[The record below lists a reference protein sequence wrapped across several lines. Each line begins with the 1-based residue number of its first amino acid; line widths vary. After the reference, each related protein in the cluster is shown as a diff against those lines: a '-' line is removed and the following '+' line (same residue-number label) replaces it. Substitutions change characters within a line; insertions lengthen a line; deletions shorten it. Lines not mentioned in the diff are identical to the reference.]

1 MVCRR
6 EPEKPL
12 AEGEL
17 ERIPRR
23 LNPKANPAIEVNLA
37 LAFFTLIDLLN
48 LNIETYLPNVFV
60 RNYLMTKL

>member
-1 MVCRR
+1 VVCRR

-23 LNPKANPAIEVNLA
+23 LNPKANPAIEVNY
-37 LAFFTLIDLLN
+37 LL
-48 LNIETYLPNVFV
+48 V
-60 RNYLMTKL
+60 